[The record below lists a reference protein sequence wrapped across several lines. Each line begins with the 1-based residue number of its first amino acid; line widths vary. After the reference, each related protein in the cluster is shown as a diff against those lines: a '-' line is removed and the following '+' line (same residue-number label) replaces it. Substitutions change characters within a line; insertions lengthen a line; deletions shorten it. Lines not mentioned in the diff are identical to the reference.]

1 MWYLENNPDGN
12 MDRLTDC
19 FYWAV
24 QTITTVRRILL
35 LLLAYS
41 CCSCRERFVAPV
53 SNKTCAAQVGYGTVP
68 VASKLGMCLSALV
81 SLLGVVFLAVGSG
94 IVGSGFTE
102 ILEED
107 RRARQAEKLRLLSK
121 GEGGGEAEGLEE
133 DEEEGQ
139 REQRAQQQA
148 AAGVASGDSML
159 EASVEVAA
167 QPQPPALGAGGAEPA
182 WAVRLE
188 ERQQRTEAT
197 LKNVE
202 RMLAVLLLQ
211 AQKEQGKAG
220 QPTPP
225 PDAGGGGAAAG
236 GRE

>member
-1 MWYLENNPDGN
+1 M
-12 MDRLTDC
+12 
-19 FYWAV
+19 
-24 QTITTVRRILL
+24 
-35 LLLAYS
+35 
-41 CCSCRERFVAPV
+41 
-53 SNKTCAAQVGYGTVP
+53 P

-107 RRARQAEKLRLLSK
+107 RRARQADKLRLLSK
-121 GEGGGEAEGLEE
+121 GGGEAEGHG
-133 DEEEGQ
+133 EEEGQ
-139 REQRAQQQA
+139 GEQRAQQQA
-148 AAGVASGDSML
+148 AAVAAASGGSML
-159 EASVEVAA
+159 EASVEVATQP
-167 QPQPPALGAGGAEPA
+167 QPQPPVFGAGGAEPA